1 MTFPIR
7 IGVQLQPQHSPHYGH
22 LRDAVRRCEDIVGE
36 ILTLSD
42 SVIQATEALQAH
54 LWLAQ
59 A

>member
-1 MTFPIR
+1 MALEPMAHGGEGYVMFAA
-7 IGVQLQPQHSPHYGH
+7 
-22 LRDAVRRCEDIVGE
+22 LRATSSCEDIVSE

-54 LWLAQ
+54 LSLAQ